1 MGWLSVSNV
10 PPELSPIFGR
20 GKCPFSPII
29 FRGFFGGEMSPPILI
44 SIVSLS
50 GGTHP
55 AMDAWLASNRSCL
68 CPSPQDQTT

>member
-1 MGWLSVSNV
+1 MSLPDLCAYFDQGGCS
-10 PPELSPIFGR
+10 
-20 GKCPFSPII
+20 FSPII
-29 FRGFFGGEMSPPILI
+29 FRGFIRGEMSPPIPI

-55 AMDAWLASNRSCL
+55 AMDAWLASNRSCP